1 MITRHAIQHTLDFR
15 YSAPVHSSVMTLYV
29 RPLQDRRQV
38 LLDFSIETEPGG
50 PVFSFDGPFNN
61 KGHFLDRPG
70 SHEHL
75 VVRARSTVETDPQR
89 DVPDSLDSDG
99 WNRLARGIGDP
110 ELWLMLQPSHFV
122 RPSPA
127 LDRFMRTHDLEPG
140 DDPLASA
147 VELSDTLHRT
157 FEYTPGSTAAD
168 SPIENIL
175 ETGCGVCQDYA
186 HVMASIMRIW
196 GVPCRYV
203 SGYLGPD
210 DAAAASAASHAW
222 VECWFP
228 GLGWT
233 GLDPAN
239 NSGDGERHIRVAV
252 GRDYADVP
260 PTRGVYKGW
269 AESVLTPEVT
279 VALQERPDHC
289 EIVTHEIHT

>member
-1 MITRHAIQHTLDFR
+1 MIARHAIEHTLDFR
-15 YSAPVHSSVMTLYV
+15 YSAPVHSSVTTLYV
-29 RPLQDRRQV
+29 QPLQDRRQV
-38 LLDFSIETEPGG
+38 LVDFSIETDPGG
-50 PVFSFDGPFNN
+50 PVFAFEGPFNN
-61 KGHFLDRPG
+61 RGHFLDRP
-70 SHEHL
+70 SPHERL
-75 VVRARSTVETDPQR
+75 VIRASATVETGPRR
-89 DVPDSLDSDG
+89 DLPTRLGSDG
-99 WNRLARGIGDP
+99 WDRLRGAIRDS

-127 LDRFMRTHDLEPG
+127 LDRFVRTHELEPA

-147 VELSDTLHRT
+147 LALADMLHRT
-157 FEYTPGSTAAD
+157 FDYTPGSTAAD

-175 ETGCGVCQDYA
+175 ESGRGVCQDYA

-210 DAAAASAASHAW
+210 EAESTPAASHAW

-228 GLGWT
+228 DLGWI
-233 GLDPAN
+233 GLDPTN
-239 NSGDGERHIRVAV
+239 NSGDDPCHIRVAV

-269 AESVLTPEVT
+269 AESVLTPQVT
-279 VALQERPDHC
+279 VTRQE
-289 EIVTHEIHT
+289 T

>member
-1 MITRHAIQHTLDFR
+1 MITRHAIEHTLDFR

-89 DVPDSLDSDG
+89 DVPDSLGSDG

-110 ELWLMLQPSHFV
+110 ELWLMLQPSRFV
-122 RPSPA
+122 RPSPT

-140 DDPLASA
+140 DDPLASGLA
-147 VELSDTLHRT
+147 LNDTLHRT
-157 FEYTPGSTAAD
+157 FEYAPGSTAAD
-168 SPIENIL
+168 SPIESIL

-196 GVPCRYV
+196 GVPCRYI

-210 DAAAASAASHAW
+210 APRPPPPPVTPGWSAGSPTWDGPDWIRRTTAATTNATFAWRSAGTTPTCPPPAAS
-222 VECWFP
+222 
-228 GLGWT
+228 T
-233 GLDPAN
+233 R
-239 NSGDGERHIRVAV
+239 DGRSR
-252 GRDYADVP
+252 
-260 PTRGVYKGW
+260 
-269 AESVLTPEVT
+269 
-279 VALQERPDHC
+279 C
-289 EIVTHEIHT
+289 